1 MATPRK
7 GTGRAPTALRSHTV
21 EPDEQRT
28 LIIEQW
34 EGARF
39 PVARLGN
46 DLYMPLSS
54 LARYFGVDARSQRET
69 LQQDRALSRYLRFLY
84 IRGKGG
90 RQSTLCILL
99 RAMPLYLVKLDIDY
113 VREELQD
120 GLLAWVDT
128 VIEATAVLFFGSAT
142 DAALLTATDAGDVE
156 DLRAQVAR
164 QQLEIGHLKFA
175 LRLQGRRLSTIE
187 RHALPANVYFDIE
200 PDEE

>member
-1 MATPRK
+1 
-7 GTGRAPTALRSHTV
+7 
-21 EPDEQRT
+21 
-28 LIIEQW
+28 
-34 EGARF
+34 
-39 PVARLGN
+39 
-46 DLYMPLSS
+46 MPLSS

-90 RQSTLCILL
+90 RQSTLCILV
-99 RAMPLYLVKLDIDY
+99 RTMPLYLVKLDIDY

-142 DAALLTATDAGDVE
+142 DAALLTASDAGDVE

>member
-99 RAMPLYLVKLDIDY
+99 RAMPLYLVKLDIDF

-128 VIEATAVLFFGSAT
+128 VIKATPVLFFGPPT
-142 DAALLTATDAGDVE
+142 DPA
-156 DLRAQVAR
+156 
-164 QQLEIGHLKFA
+164 H
-175 LRLQGRRLSTIE
+175 
-187 RHALPANVYFDIE
+187 LPATQPGDIDT
-200 PDEE
+200 PPAP